1 MTASPTAPP
10 TAPPTIAP
18 ELLDFGVLWSEV
30 NDAEVLGAE
39 VREAARLVEVEMVEV
54 VVAASVAVDS
64 GLSPTTRARVTLKS
78 SLVITF

>member
-10 TAPPTIAP
+10 TAPPTVAP
-18 ELLDFGVLWSEV
+18 GLLDFGVLWSEV

-39 VREAARLVEVEMVEV
+39 VREATRLVEVEMVEV